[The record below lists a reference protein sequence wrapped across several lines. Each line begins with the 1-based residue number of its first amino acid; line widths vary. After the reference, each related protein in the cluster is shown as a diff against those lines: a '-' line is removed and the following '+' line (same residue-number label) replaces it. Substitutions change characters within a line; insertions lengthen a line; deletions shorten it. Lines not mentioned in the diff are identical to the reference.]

1 MSKLGVMGD
10 ALKLSTEAP
19 SSINGQP
26 ILCTLE
32 GVIADFENPTRNDR
46 FYSKRLWEKALKSST
61 VQEQIANG
69 GIMMELNHPEDRDE
83 TDLSCVAA
91 IMPELPQVCDD
102 GKLRAKVH
110 VIDTP
115 MGKIANTLARYGYKL
130 GISSRGNGDVD
141 TNGYVD
147 EDTYELMCWD
157 LVAMPSVKDARLSLV
172 TESLHNK
179 GTLNES
185 LSKIVKDASD
195 EDKKLITEKLA
206 QLNITLTSENA
217 GEAREVSI
225 PVDMTVNDNGD
236 VKIETVTT
244 LPEDDPGIIG
254 ETPEV
259 TVTPDVVMQA
269 QSEVEQEVEAEVANS
284 DVDNSV
290 EDDNIQVSVEDEE
303 ADDVGDSLLNDLQEA
318 LKERNSL
325 RKTNEELQ
333 SSLSVGYAK
342 EQQLTADIER
352 YKAKIQELVESTKVV
367 TGLKARSTKLEESV
381 NKLQESLT
389 ESQKAHDKL
398 NKTVNLQS
406 VSIRQLERLKERA
419 DKSNEEKSAKLDES
433 AKRIEILQGEIN
445 KQRKLFESKLSEA
458 KSSKQEEYNSRLNKV
473 NKDNKALINENELL
487 KTKLAKMT
495 EAYAHSVCDMYDV
508 DYDLISDTVKR
519 SNPTEIK
526 KLAESYAH
534 KRVVESRLPFTN
546 SSVKKINYIRPADNM
561 TEHRYNSSDDIGY
574 DEVETYTHYER

>member
-1 MSKLGVMGD
+1 M
-10 ALKLSTEAP
+10 
-19 SSINGQP
+19 
-26 ILCTLE
+26 
-32 GVIADFENPTRNDR
+32 
-46 FYSKRLWEKALKSST
+46 
-61 VQEQIANG
+61 
-69 GIMMELNHPEDRDE
+69 
-83 TDLSCVAA
+83 
-91 IMPELPQVCDD
+91 
-102 GKLRAKVH
+102 
-110 VIDTP
+110 
-115 MGKIANTLARYGYKL
+115 
-130 GISSRGNGDVD
+130 
-141 TNGYVD
+141 
-147 EDTYELMCWD
+147 
-157 LVAMPSVKDARLSLV
+157 
-172 TESLHNK
+172 
-179 GTLNES
+179 
-185 LSKIVKDASD
+185 
-195 EDKKLITEKLA
+195 
-206 QLNITLTSENA
+206 
-217 GEAREVSI
+217 
-225 PVDMTVNDNGD
+225 
-236 VKIETVTT
+236 
-244 LPEDDPGIIG
+244 
-254 ETPEV
+254 
-259 TVTPDVVMQA
+259 
-269 QSEVEQEVEAEVANS
+269 
-284 DVDNSV
+284 
-290 EDDNIQVSVEDEE
+290 
-303 ADDVGDSLLNDLQEA
+303 LNDLQEA

>member
-1 MSKLGVMGD
+1 M
-10 ALKLSTEAP
+10 
-19 SSINGQP
+19 
-26 ILCTLE
+26 
-32 GVIADFENPTRNDR
+32 
-46 FYSKRLWEKALKSST
+46 
-61 VQEQIANG
+61 
-69 GIMMELNHPEDRDE
+69 
-83 TDLSCVAA
+83 
-91 IMPELPQVCDD
+91 
-102 GKLRAKVH
+102 
-110 VIDTP
+110 
-115 MGKIANTLARYGYKL
+115 
-130 GISSRGNGDVD
+130 
-141 TNGYVD
+141 
-147 EDTYELMCWD
+147 
-157 LVAMPSVKDARLSLV
+157 
-172 TESLHNK
+172 
-179 GTLNES
+179 
-185 LSKIVKDASD
+185 
-195 EDKKLITEKLA
+195 
-206 QLNITLTSENA
+206 
-217 GEAREVSI
+217 
-225 PVDMTVNDNGD
+225 
-236 VKIETVTT
+236 
-244 LPEDDPGIIG
+244 
-254 ETPEV
+254 
-259 TVTPDVVMQA
+259 
-269 QSEVEQEVEAEVANS
+269 
-284 DVDNSV
+284 
-290 EDDNIQVSVEDEE
+290 
-303 ADDVGDSLLNDLQEA
+303 LNDLQEA

-419 DKSNEEKSAKLDES
+419 DKSNEEKSTKLDES

-458 KSSKQEEYNSRLNKV
+458 KSSAQEEYNSRLNKV

-546 SSVKKINYIRPADNM
+546 SSVKKINYIRPVDNM